1 MGECW
6 GEIMSGG
13 SEEDEII
20 RNGDRLD
27 GEIAREEG
35 RMVEENMVEWWT
47 LWWWREDFPSI

>member
-1 MGECW
+1 
-6 GEIMSGG
+6 MSGG